1 MALRGAVYVNGIIKP
16 AGEAV
21 VPVYDHGFLYGEG
34 VYETLRT
41 YNRVP
46 FLYDRHIERL
56 RASSGRIYLDVPFS
70 DAELAGWIDDTVS
83 AADDQERS
91 EPGRVQGAP
100 PSKKETYIRIL
111 FTRGVGELNYDPK
124 STPNPTTVIIV
135 KPLEEPPARVFEQGI
150 NICLVDILRNHPGT
164 VNPLIKANNL
174 LNNALAMQEA
184 NRRGGEEGLMCNY
197 RGELSECS
205 QANFFMVRGGV
216 VLTPKSEAGLLE
228 GITRAFLFEVG
239 RDIGVDVQEETL
251 YPKDLE
257 TADEAFITSTTREL
271 SPVTKIDDR
280 PVGAGAVGPITSRM
294 LAGYR
299 KRAQELTSGAA
310 GSAQAALKGCATPAR
325 L

>member
-1 MALRGAVYVNGIIKP
+1 MALRGAVYVNGTIKP
-16 AGEAV
+16 ANEAV

-46 FLYDRHIERL
+46 FLYDRHLARL
-56 RASSGRIYLDVPFS
+56 RASSARIHLDVPFS
-70 DAELAGWIDDTVS
+70 DADLASWIDDTV
-83 AADDQERS
+83 AAA
-91 EPGRVQGAP
+91 GAL
-100 PSKKETYIRIL
+100 KEAYIRIL

-124 STPNPTTVIIV
+124 STPKPTTVIIV

-150 NICLVDILRNHPGT
+150 AINLVEILRNHPHS

-184 NRRGGEEGLMCNY
+184 YRRGGEEGLMCNY

-228 GITRAFLFEVG
+228 GITRAYLFEVG
-239 RDIGVDVQEETL
+239 KDIGIDVQEATL
-251 YPKDLE
+251 FPRDLE

-271 SPVTKIDDR
+271 SPV
-280 PVGAGAVGPITSRM
+280 
-294 LAGYR
+294 
-299 KRAQELTSGAA
+299 
-310 GSAQAALKGCATPAR
+310 
-325 L
+325 

>member
-1 MALRGAVYVNGIIKP
+1 MALRGAVYVNGTIKP
-16 AGEAV
+16 ANEAV

-46 FLYDRHIERL
+46 FLYDRHMARL
-56 RASSGRIYLDVPFS
+56 RASARRIHLDVPFS
-70 DAELAGWIDDTVS
+70 DAELAGWIDDTI
-83 AADDQERS
+83 AAAGEMR
-91 EPGRVQGAP
+91 EA
-100 PSKKETYIRIL
+100 YIRIL
-111 FTRGVGELNYDPK
+111 FTRGVGELNYDPR
-124 STPNPTTVIIV
+124 STPKPTTVIIV

-150 NICLVDILRNHPGT
+150 GINLVEILRNHPHS

-184 NRRGGEEGLMCNY
+184 YRRGGEEGLMCNY

-205 QANFFMVRGGV
+205 QANFFMVRSGG

-239 RDIGVDVQEETL
+239 RDIGIDVEEATL
-251 YPKDLE
+251 FPRDLE

-271 SPVTKIDDR
+271 SPVTSIDGR
-280 PVGAGAVGPITSRM
+280 PVGSGKVGAITKRI
-294 LAGYR
+294 LEGLR
-299 KRAQELTSGAA
+299 KKALELTSAA
-310 GSAQAALKGCATPAR
+310 AAPR
-325 L
+325 